1 MIPNRDVQVAAGRA
15 SVVRIKTIYPKRRS
29 GGFWST
35 LFGGGVS
42 EKMSVAYEVSVLR
55 KMDLH
60 TTNGRVEV
68 GEPVR

>member
-15 SVVRIKTIYPKRRS
+15 SVVRIETIYPKRRS

-42 EKMSVAYEVSVLR
+42 GKMSVLR

-68 GEPVR
+68 EEPVR